1 MLSDWLANLQLLAGR
16 AGRAG
21 RAQPW
26 WDASATTGEG
36 GSACGVAA
44 MGVPLLGSDHPAR
57 VHPGFKRYLDDLLV
71 PPLRPTLTRS
81 PSPSTPSP
89 SPSPQAQTATTQHT
103 AEPAAPPPPRP
114 SRHSQ
119 AQSPRAQLHAPVHP
133 RAGAA
138 PALRVRRAP

>member
-1 MLSDWLANLQLLAGR
+1 MLSDWLANLQLL

-57 VHPGFKRYLDDLLV
+57 VHPGFKRYLDDLLGAIRV
-71 PPLRPTLTRS
+71 GLGLLVVRLAVLGRDITHPYK
-81 PSPSTPSP
+81 
-89 SPSPQAQTATTQHT
+89 
-103 AEPAAPPPPRP
+103 AASARG
-114 SRHSQ
+114 S
-119 AQSPRAQLHAPVHP
+119 A
-133 RAGAA
+133 
-138 PALRVRRAP
+138 RV